1 MMSTPIRC
9 RKERDE
15 ALMTTPSGP
24 QPADFADVRATNL
37 AVVLR
42 DVRAHAPCSRA
53 DIAARTGLNKAT
65 VSSLVAELIDR
76 RLVRE
81 TGITEHRIGRPA
93 TMLVLD
99 GGHFAAIGL
108 EIGVDQLTVV
118 ALDLAG
124 VELVSWRRAKSTAG
138 LSSLVSRAVA
148 RVGALDRE
156 VLALTVG
163 VPGPIDAAD
172 NVPVLADLRR
182 GLRDARYDIEV
193 DSSANLAVSAEHRAG
208 EHAGTAN
215 LAFVSGDGRVSAGL
229 IVDGHLLRGARG
241 FTGLL
246 GNLDGLDG
254 RASIPAIVR
263 AVLPDAEDDGPIVD
277 YAPELDR
284 VVVAAKNGDVAAIEI
299 AGRHLG
305 RGLAA
310 LADLVDPEVIL
321 LGGGYLKLAEW
332 LLPAAAAE
340 LGRPLLNI
348 SSLGPNAA
356 ALGGAMRALAEVEGG
371 HLPAVPVVAAR

>member
-1 MMSTPIRC
+1 
-9 RKERDE
+9 
-15 ALMTTPSGP
+15 MTTPSGP
-24 QPADFADVRATNL
+24 QPADFAAVRATNL

-65 VSSLVAELIDR
+65 VSSLVGELIDR

-124 VELVSWRRAKSTAG
+124 VELVSWRRAASAG
-138 LSSLVSRAVA
+138 LNSLVSKAVA
-148 RVGALDRE
+148 RVTSLDRE

-163 VPGPIDAAD
+163 VPGPVDAAD

-182 GLRDARYDIEV
+182 GLRDARYAIKV

-215 LAFVSGDGRVSAGL
+215 LVYVSGDGRVCAGL

-246 GNLDGLDG
+246 GNLDGLDE

-263 AVLPDAEDDGPIVD
+263 AVLPDAEDDGPIAD

-284 VVVAAKNGDVAAIEI
+284 VVVAAKNGEGAAITT

-321 LGGGYLKLAEW
+321 LGGGYARLAEW
-332 LLPAAAAE
+332 LLPAAAGEIGSA
-340 LGRPLLNI
+340 LLNI
-348 SSLGPNAA
+348 SSLGPGAA

-371 HLPAVPVVAAR
+371 HLPAVQVATLR

>member
-1 MMSTPIRC
+1 
-9 RKERDE
+9 
-15 ALMTTPSGP
+15 MTTPSGP

-65 VSSLVAELIDR
+65 VSSLVGELIDR

-99 GGHFAAIGL
+99 GSRFAAIGL
-108 EIGVDQLTVV
+108 EIGVDQVTVV

-124 VELVSWRRAKSTAG
+124 AELVSWRRASTAVAG
-138 LSSLVSRAVA
+138 LVSRAVA
-148 RVGALDRE
+148 RVAALDRE

-163 VPGPIDAAD
+163 VPGPVDAAD

-182 GLRDARYDIEV
+182 GLRDAPYDINV
-193 DSSANLAVSAEHRAG
+193 DSSVNLAVSAEHRAG

-215 LAFVSGDGRVSAGL
+215 LVYVSGDARVSAGL

-246 GNLDGLDG
+246 GNLDGLDE

-284 VVVAAKNGDVAAIEI
+284 VVVAARNGSAPAIKN

-321 LGGGYLKLAEW
+321 LGGGSARLAEW
-332 LLPAAAAE
+332 LVPAAAEA
-340 LGRPLLNI
+340 LDGAGLLPGVRARLRGPLLNV
-348 SSLGPNAA
+348 SSLGPTAA
-356 ALGGAMRALAEVEGG
+356 ALGGAMRALADVEGG
-371 HLPAVPVVAAR
+371 HLPANDAVAAR